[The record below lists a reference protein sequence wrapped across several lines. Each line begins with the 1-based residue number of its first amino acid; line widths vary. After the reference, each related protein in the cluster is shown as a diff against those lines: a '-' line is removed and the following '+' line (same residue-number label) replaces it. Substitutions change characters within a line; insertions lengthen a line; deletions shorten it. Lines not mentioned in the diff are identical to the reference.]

1 MFNGLAYISLRFS
14 SCDIRAVSF
23 SANSDFS
30 LKYLAINFLACASVK
45 PSTSS
50 KVSHNFLTFTPA
62 SCRAVATTL
71 HFGSTLPSSISEIIG
86 ISVEANSSSPSSIN
100 KMLDWLARINW
111 KNCCL
116 TSSSIS
122 RGRSWSSMAS
132 QILDLISRHFSNNT
146 TFMFVT
152 QSWGFCIFAAQS

>member
-1 MFNGLAYISLRFS
+1 MFNGLPHISLRFPS
-14 SCDIRAVSF
+14 RDIRAESF

-50 KVSHNFLTFTPA
+50 KVSQNFLTFTPA

-86 ISVEANSSSPSSIN
+86 TLLEGNSSSPSNIN

-132 QILDLISRHFSNNT
+132 QIPDLISRHLRNNT